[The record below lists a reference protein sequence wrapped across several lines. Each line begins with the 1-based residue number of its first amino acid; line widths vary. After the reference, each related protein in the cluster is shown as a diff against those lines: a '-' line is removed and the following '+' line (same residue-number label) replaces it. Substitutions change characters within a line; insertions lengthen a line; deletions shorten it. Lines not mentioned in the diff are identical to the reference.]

1 VLGGYRLPV
10 SASVF
15 IAAERNQAA
24 LMMGAVT
31 MGAVTMGAVT
41 MGAAR
46 GTLAFFS

>member
-31 MGAVTMGAVT
+31 MGA
-41 MGAAR
+41 AR